1 MVYAGGYFTSI
12 GGQGRNYV
20 AALDAATGLATP
32 WNPDAS
38 NWVHALAVSGSTV
51 YAGGN
56 FYSIGGQARN
66 YIAALD
72 AVTGAATTW
81 NSNPDW
87 PVYALSVSGTM
98 VYAGGGF
105 STIGGQA
112 RRGLAAL
119 DATAGQATAW
129 NPYVNSSVIA
139 LAVSGSTVY
148 AGGYFTS
155 IGGLAQS
162 GIAQFS
168 IPPRIESVVYND
180 LDDDGVVDAGETL
193 TLVMNRPV
201 TINAPAITQSDFY
214 LCVQGDSLGGAGFSV
229 ALSPENARHIVLTL
243 GANPVLTL
251 AGDADPGVTAPGSP
265 SGLDFSTTLG
275 ASDVQS
281 LEGMEAVAGGQ
292 PGVNDSAVDILFTC
306 ITKTTAITAASGGT
320 ATVTNSPDAAYT
332 HHALAIP
339 AGALTQN
346 VSVTMRP
353 PQVNLGVLNAVQIDV
368 VAAGG
373 GGAVGGAIKAKTSG
387 ESRAGVSPAMSRTA
401 FPETFLPRNTR
412 NTRKGSSSVSFVS
425 SVVKPKKQ
433 IQSSSDPPF
442 SQPVTLTLEY
452 KDSDYDVEAGDVEAS
467 MRIHQLVLNPSSAY
481 EWMPVPA
488 PRQNL
493 SFDNTVSV
501 QLDTLNPCG
510 DTGLIRVFAVL
521 PGWTIEPIKAHVR
534 PDLGG
539 GGGSAVIQPRP
550 VPSGGGA
557 ALVPGANGDY
567 RLHRIEIP
575 NYTVTTETD
584 PDRIT
589 IEVTPPTLLHRLSPS
604 GTSFP
609 SASSALLVVTARNA
623 ADAPVAFTSP
633 VNVRVQFMD
642 GTQNAYNDLVGFQG
656 LGGPAARMRVARDQC
671 AGPGVDFALAGGVS
685 QTVDLTSRT
694 VEALGVTNLTD
705 STGEGL
711 WGAVIDPS
719 LAPAVPP
726 PPAPT
731 SPRVIAA
738 GLDAIQWAWQDNST
752 TETGFRI
759 YCGPGT
765 TAPTVSCF
773 TTAADAAQWTATGL
787 TPGTQYAFQVSA
799 YSVEG
804 GESPKTAAITAWTL
818 AAPTIPSEAA
828 AQDRWVLYD

>member
-320 ATVTNSPDAAYT
+320 ATVANSPDAAYT

-433 IQSSSDPPF
+433 IQSSSDPAF

-467 MRIHQLVLNPSSAY
+467 MRIHQLVLNPPSAY
-481 EWMPVPA
+481 EWVPVPA
-488 PRQNL
+488 VRQNQL
-493 SFDNTVSV
+493 GDNTVSV

-510 DTGLIRVFAVL
+510 DTGEIRVFAVI
-521 PGWTIEPIKAHVR
+521 PGWTIEPIKAHIR
-534 PDLGG
+534 PKVGSTAIIPTPAPPGKKKGGLG
-539 GGGSAVIQPRP
+539 R
-550 VPSGGGA
+550 
-557 ALVPGANGDY
+557 LVEVTPGPGGDY
-567 RLHRIEIP
+567 TLHRLEIP
-575 NYTVTTETD
+575 NYEATTSTDTARVTLTLTQ
-584 PDRIT
+584 
-589 IEVTPPTLLHRLSPS
+589 PTLLQRA
-604 GTSFP
+604 GGGGRCFP
-609 SASSALLVVTARNA
+609 PDSSALFLVTARNA
-623 ADAPVAFTSP
+623 DDNPVAFTAP
-633 VNVRVQFMD
+633 ANIRIQFMD
-642 GTQNAYNDLVGFQG
+642 GTQ
-656 LGGPAARMRVARDQC
+656 
-671 AGPGVDFALAGGVS
+671 
-685 QTVDLTSRT
+685 
-694 VEALGVTNLTD
+694 
-705 STGEGL
+705 
-711 WGAVIDPS
+711 
-719 LAPAVPP
+719 
-726 PPAPT
+726 
-731 SPRVIAA
+731 
-738 GLDAIQWAWQDNST
+738 
-752 TETGFRI
+752 
-759 YCGPGT
+759 
-765 TAPTVSCF
+765 TA
-773 TTAADAAQWTATGL
+773 
-787 TPGTQYAFQVSA
+787 
-799 YSVEG
+799 
-804 GESPKTAAITAWTL
+804 
-818 AAPTIPSEAA
+818 
-828 AQDRWVLYD
+828 

>member
-1 MVYAGGYFTSI
+1 
-12 GGQGRNYV
+12 
-20 AALDAATGLATP
+20 
-32 WNPDAS
+32 
-38 NWVHALAVSGSTV
+38 
-51 YAGGN
+51 
-56 FYSIGGQARN
+56 
-66 YIAALD
+66 
-72 AVTGAATTW
+72 
-81 NSNPDW
+81 
-87 PVYALSVSGTM
+87 
-98 VYAGGGF
+98 
-105 STIGGQA
+105 
-112 RRGLAAL
+112 
-119 DATAGQATAW
+119 
-129 NPYVNSSVIA
+129 
-139 LAVSGSTVY
+139 
-148 AGGYFTS
+148 
-155 IGGLAQS
+155 
-162 GIAQFS
+162 
-168 IPPRIESVVYND
+168 
-180 LDDDGVVDAGETL
+180 
-193 TLVMNRPV
+193 
-201 TINAPAITQSDFY
+201 
-214 LCVQGDSLGGAGFSV
+214 
-229 ALSPENARHIVLTL
+229 
-243 GANPVLTL
+243 
-251 AGDADPGVTAPGSP
+251 
-265 SGLDFSTTLG
+265 
-275 ASDVQS
+275 
-281 LEGMEAVAGGQ
+281 
-292 PGVNDSAVDILFTC
+292 
-306 ITKTTAITAASGGT
+306 
-320 ATVTNSPDAAYT
+320 
-332 HHALAIP
+332 
-339 AGALTQN
+339 
-346 VSVTMRP
+346 
-353 PQVNLGVLNAVQIDV
+353 
-368 VAAGG
+368 
-373 GGAVGGAIKAKTSG
+373 
-387 ESRAGVSPAMSRTA
+387 
-401 FPETFLPRNTR
+401 
-412 NTRKGSSSVSFVS
+412 VSFVS
-425 SVVKPKKQ
+425 SVVKPTKQ
-433 IQSSSDPPF
+433 IQSSSDPAF

-452 KDSDYDVEAGDVEAS
+452 KDSDYDESAGQVEAS

-711 WGAVIDPS
+711 WGAVIDSS
-719 LAPAVPP
+719 LVPPTPP
-726 PPAPT
+726 PPAPSLPSAVAT
-731 SPRVIAA
+731 